1 LAFSNAAI
9 SAANGVASV
18 PAPNTISVPC
28 APDAAGL
35 ALPDVLELLV
45 DVLEVLLEQAADT
58 VTIRQAATASPPLQS
73 LRPMTASFCTT
84 TERAEPNR
92 GHIPRGVIPAP
103 GFTARCPDRAA
114 LVKSRVMT
122 RYLQVSQEIASNI
135 EAGLLGPGDELPS
148 IRDAAGRY
156 KTTGSTIA
164 RAYRYLAD
172 AGVIDVADRRR
183 SRVAAR
189 GDVAARR
196 LLGGHPV
203 LRLAGSDDPGLDIVL
218 RHSEACV
225 VTVGARGSFHG
236 LTRMWRGTAD
246 AAAIHLR
253 HRSGGH
259 NSPFARTLL
268 RGRRPAIIHLWRREQ
283 GLLTPAGN
291 PDHITEPGDLR
302 TLQIARRPFGTGTR
316 VLLDRLL
323 TESGIA
329 PASVTGPE
337 AASHLEVAM
346 SVASGQADT
355 GLGVRAAATALDLGF
370 IPLAWEDFDI
380 VLSGDTLPAA
390 EPLIAALRTPAVQ
403 SSIDALGGYD
413 LSRAG
418 SVEMLA

>member
-1 LAFSNAAI
+1 
-9 SAANGVASV
+9 
-18 PAPNTISVPC
+18 
-28 APDAAGL
+28 
-35 ALPDVLELLV
+35 
-45 DVLEVLLEQAADT
+45 
-58 VTIRQAATASPPLQS
+58 
-73 LRPMTASFCTT
+73 
-84 TERAEPNR
+84 
-92 GHIPRGVIPAP
+92 
-103 GFTARCPDRAA
+103 
-114 LVKSRVMT
+114 MT
-122 RYLQVSQEIASNI
+122 RYLQVSHEIASDI
-135 EAGLLGPGDELPS
+135 ASGLLGPGDELPS
-148 IRDAAGRY
+148 IRDAADQY
-156 KTTGSTIA
+156 KTTGSTIG
-164 RAYRYLAD
+164 RAYRHLAD

-183 SRVAAR
+183 SRVAAG

-203 LRLAGSDDPGLDIVL
+203 LRLAGSDDPGLDLAL
-218 RHSEACV
+218 RQTGTSVA
-225 VTVGARGSFHG
+225 TVGARGSFHG
-236 LTRMWRGTAD
+236 LTRLWRGTAD

-268 RGRRPAIIHLWRREQ
+268 RGRGPAIIHLWRREQ

-291 PDHITEPGDLR
+291 PDHITGPGDLR
-302 TLQIARRPFGTGTR
+302 GLRIARRQFGTGTR

-323 TESGIA
+323 TDAGIA

-337 AASHLEVAM
+337 AASHLEVAL

-370 IPLAWEDFDI
+370 VPVTWEDFDI
-380 VLSGDTLPAA
+380 VLSGDVLPAA

-413 LSRAG
+413 LTRAG